1 MDQPDWDTWRSQ
13 FPGLQ
18 ERTYL
23 NTVSLGQLS
32 NRSRAAVN
40 RFLDLWAEFGAS
52 AWYIHWLEEVD
63 RLRCEFAQVIGAS
76 SESQTDTAISATSR
90 GLGISL
96 HASGT
101 GHCIDANWQ

>member
-1 MDQPDWDTWRSQ
+1 MDQHDWDAWRSQ

-40 RFLDLWAEFGAS
+40 RFLDLWTEFGAS
-52 AWYIHWLEEVD
+52 AWYTYWLKEVD
-63 RLRCEFAQVIGAS
+63 RLRSEFALF
-76 SESQTDTAISATSR
+76 SQTVTGRGKHHPAFSR
-90 GLGISL
+90 QGQCRAG
-96 HASGT
+96 GF
-101 GHCIDANWQ
+101 